1 MSKASLVKR
10 LRWYYPLEK
19 FHACFTF
26 PLIAIYLLLRN
37 PITDIVFLM
46 YGLVL
51 IIFILFQGQYYWKL
65 KLQRLTGQPFDQK
78 KSLALFKRAKS
89 INGYLI
95 AFIPL
100 VFLFQIYLS
109 KNKVSLNELTIWA
122 TVANLFGVLE
132 HINYY
137 YIQLSIDN
145 SEDLKYLKRYKKLKI
160 ASLAK
165 DLRENEI

>member
-1 MSKASLVKR
+1 
-10 LRWYYPLEK
+10 
-19 FHACFTF
+19 
-26 PLIAIYLLLRN
+26 
-37 PITDIVFLM
+37 M

-65 KLQRLTGQPFDQK
+65 KLQRLTGQLFDQM
-78 KSLALFKRAKS
+78 KSLALFRRAKS

-122 TVANLFGVLE
+122 TVANLFGILE

-165 DLRENEI
+165 DLKNNEI